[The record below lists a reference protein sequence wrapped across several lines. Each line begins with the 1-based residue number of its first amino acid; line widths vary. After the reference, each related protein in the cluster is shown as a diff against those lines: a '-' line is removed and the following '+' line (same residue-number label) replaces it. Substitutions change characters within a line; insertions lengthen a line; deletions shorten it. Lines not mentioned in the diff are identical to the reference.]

1 MALDTSKIFQTITQ
15 KISEKEYKYSYSI
28 KPTNFLILS
37 EEKQQRKLNDFF
49 SLLES
54 TDKEMLITLTRN
66 PITVHYKNKET
77 EMEVLEVLLDSK
89 EPLDSSLEQ
98 IGFSFSRDE
107 IRPQL
112 KSSSEGISDFATYVK
127 DDKILGKAYT
137 LERMPSMLPD
147 AWIHRLLRHSIRY
160 RLQSSRYPQTKQ

>member
-1 MALDTSKIFQTITQ
+1 MNIDTSNIFQTITQ
-15 KISEKEYKYSYSI
+15 KIPEKKYNYSYSI

-37 EEKQQRKLNDFF
+37 EEKQQRKLGDFF

-54 TDKEMLITLTRN
+54 TDKEILITLTRN
-66 PITVHYKNKET
+66 PITVNYKNKET

-107 IRPQL
+107 IHQQL
-112 KSSSEGISDFATYVK
+112 KSTSDGISDFVTCK
-127 DDKILGKAYT
+127 
-137 LERMPSMLPD
+137 R
-147 AWIHRLLRHSIRY
+147 
-160 RLQSSRYPQTKQ
+160 